1 MTFISLCILCK
12 VSFDKTGVKKKKIWK
27 KKNIYIFYNRESM
40 YNAKVYIFDQHT
52 FTISQRHSVTCDSS
66 VNDKSTPAHGEL
78 HMLFYPLHPAGGI
91 RGYYAK
97 EGETREGQWELPES
111 QGGRNSCFISTT
123 AFALWMCTSNKG
135 PVNHSMWAGML
146 CLCHSR
152 PWCGAFVLVSSPV
165 GAFSAQNNCIKWL
178 LSQQ

>member
-1 MTFISLCILCK
+1 
-12 VSFDKTGVKKKKIWK
+12 
-27 KKNIYIFYNRESM
+27 M

-66 VNDKSTPAHGEL
+66 VTDKSTPAHGEL

-91 RGYYAK
+91 RGYYTK

-123 AFALWMCTSNKG
+123 AFALWMCTSKKG

-165 GAFSAQNNCIKWL
+165 GAFKCSEWL
-178 LSQQ
+178 RQMIAFPAIINPEFKKNK